1 MLVHLKTNFFQG
13 ICIYL
18 KPEDGHKTI
27 CPYRAIKTF
36 DDILVNLVG
45 EASMQRFLICPKCTM
60 EGKERYF
67 SEVGPGFAIRDT
79 MDQCGTMYLEQEA
92 SYAEHSIKA
101 THPSMLLEKGSR
113 KTLAAF
119 LKDDIRNIEKKPF
132 TELYPRLL
140 EGDQVWIYRDADAN
154 AIARLMPYAHV
165 VVYLGQN
172 EKGQGEVV
180 HVTNNER
187 CCTPCRTGWCRT
199 GTMKRAAIEDVIEE
213 NDEGK
218 SQFQKH

>member
-1 MLVHLKTNFFQG
+1 
-13 ICIYL
+13 
-18 KPEDGHKTI
+18 
-27 CPYRAIKTF
+27 
-36 DDILVNLVG
+36 
-45 EASMQRFLICPKCTM
+45 
-60 EGKERYF
+60 
-67 SEVGPGFAIRDT
+67 
-79 MDQCGTMYLEQEA
+79 
-92 SYAEHSIKA
+92 
-101 THPSMLLEKGSR
+101 MLLEKGSQ

-119 LKDDIRNIEKKPF
+119 LKHDIRNIEKKPF

-187 CCTPCRTGWCRT
+187 CRTPCRTALWRKPLRNLELRIFYLCSHFLGYELFQ
-199 GTMKRAAIEDVIEE
+199 IENI
-213 NDEGK
+213 
-218 SQFQKH
+218 

>member
-1 MLVHLKTNFFQG
+1 MYLKTFQG

-18 KPEDGHKTI
+18 KPEDEHKTI

-45 EASMQRFLICPKCTM
+45 EESMQRFLICPNCIL

-67 SEVGPGFAIRDT
+67 SEVGPGFEIRDP
-79 MDQCGTMYLEQEA
+79 MDHCDTMYLEQEA
-92 SYAEHSIKA
+92 SSTVHSIKA
-101 THPSMLLEKGSR
+101 THPSMLLEKGTQKS
-113 KTLAAF
+113 LADF

-140 EGDQVWIYRDADAN
+140 EGDQVWIYRDNKLAH
-154 AIARLMPYAHV
+154 LMPYAHV

-172 EKGQGEVV
+172 EKGQCEVV
-180 HVTNNER
+180 HVTNNES
-187 CCTPCRTGWCRT
+187 CCMPCRTGWCRT
-199 GTMKRAAIEDVIEE
+199 GTIKRAAIEDVIEE
-213 NDEGK
+213 NDMGK
-218 SQFQKH
+218 LQFHKH

>member
-1 MLVHLKTNFFQG
+1 MMLCGF
-13 ICIYL
+13 
-18 KPEDGHKTI
+18 KPCNLDLQLGSSS
-27 CPYRAIKTF
+27 RAKHGGAIF
-36 DDILVNLVG
+36 LG
-45 EASMQRFLICPKCTM
+45 RFWTKIQSDNCFETV
-60 EGKERYF
+60 
-67 SEVGPGFAIRDT
+67 STPG
-79 MDQCGTMYLEQEA
+79 L
-92 SYAEHSIKA
+92 
-101 THPSMLLEKGSR
+101 LLEGWHCCSSNFVYNFN
-113 KTLAAF
+113 KTPWFPLMWMVRF
-119 LKDDIRNIEKKPF
+119 VTFVHIEKKPF
-132 TELYPRLL
+132 IELYPRLL

-187 CCTPCRTGWCRT
+187 CCMPCRTGWCRT
-199 GTMKRAAIEDVIEE
+199 GTIKKAAIEDVIEE